1 MAIAH
6 KSNFRH
12 LLYPIH
18 LIFTQASTLF
28 HSNSR
33 TNIEQYSWIYLTFAP
48 IITFKY
54 KPMIHFFKKPVSH
67 IALPEKFTYPFQY
80 TPHPLCVLAAEEVK
94 EYIAS
99 RKEWQKELTLGKMFG
114 VLVVQET
121 EKATDEVTK
130 QETNEENRI
139 GYLAAFSG
147 NLAGKNLHVYFV
159 PPVYD
164 LLQPQGFFKMEE
176 EQISAINIRIN
187 ELENSASYLESKEM
201 WKIET
206 DQAQAELNQVKA
218 ELKAAK
224 EAREIRRQS
233 SAGISEEE
241 QAALIRESQYQK
253 AEYKRKEKL
262 WKKQLEEREAEVNRF
277 KGEIERLKTERK
289 ERSAALQRKLFGQFR
304 LLNAKGEVKDLS
316 TMFEQT
322 VQKVPPGGA
331 GECALPKL
339 LQYAYLHHLKPLA
352 MAEFWWGD
360 SPKNEIRHHGYYY
373 PSCKG
378 KCEPILRHMLQGLEV
393 DENPLL
399 DNIHKDTKLEIVFE
413 DECLMVIN
421 KPAGM
426 LSVPGKA
433 EDMDSVYHHLK
444 KKYPDATGPMIVH
457 RLDMATSGLLLVAK
471 TKEAHRNLQAQFEN
485 RSIKKRYIAL
495 LDGVIAETEETTP
508 PTTGKPEKTGRIE
521 LPLCLNPLDRPRQI
535 VSEEYGKEAITEYQ
549 IATHPNSKKYTRIIF
564 YPLTGRTH
572 QLRVHAAHP
581 QGLNCPILG
590 DELYG
595 KKADRLYLH
604 AEYIEFRHPVYG
616 DIICIQKEPDF

>member
-1 MAIAH
+1 
-6 KSNFRH
+6 
-12 LLYPIH
+12 
-18 LIFTQASTLF
+18 
-28 HSNSR
+28 
-33 TNIEQYSWIYLTFAP
+33 
-48 IITFKY
+48 
-54 KPMIHFFKKPVSH
+54 MIHFFKKPVSH
-67 IALPEKFTYPFQY
+67 LALPEKFTYPFHY

-99 RKEWQKELTLGKMFG
+99 RKEWQEELASGKMFG
-114 VLVVQET
+114 VLIVQ
-121 EKATDEVTK
+121 TDNGITN
-130 QETNEENRI
+130 NEENQI

-147 NLAGKNLHVYFV
+147 NLAGKNLHPYFV

-164 LLQPQGFFKMEE
+164 LLQPEGFFKIEE
-176 EQISAINIRIN
+176 EQISAINIRIR
-187 ELENSASYLESKEM
+187 ELENSGSYLDSKEK

-206 DQAQAELNQVKA
+206 EQAKAVLNQAKA
-218 ELKAAK
+218 ELKMAK

-233 SAGISEEE
+233 SPELSEEE
-241 QAALIRESQYQK
+241 QASLIRESQYQK
-253 AEYKRKEKL
+253 AEYKRLEKE
-262 WKKQLEEREAEVNRF
+262 WKKRLEELETEVRHF
-277 KGEIERLKTERK
+277 DIEIERLKTERK
-289 ERSAALQRKLFGQFR
+289 ERSAALQRKLFEQFR
-304 LLNAKGEVKDLS
+304 MLNAQGEVKDLY
-316 TMFEQT
+316 TIFEQT
-322 VQKVPPGGA
+322 VQKVPPAGA

-339 LQYAYLHHLKPLA
+339 LQYAYLHKLKPLA

-378 KCEPILRHMLQGLEV
+378 KCEPILQHMLQGLEV

-399 DNIHKDTKLEIVFE
+399 NPVHEEEELEIVFE
-413 DECLMVIN
+413 DEWLLVVN

-433 EDMDSVYHHLK
+433 EDRDSVYHRLK
-444 KKYPDATGPMIVH
+444 KKYPEATGPMIVH

-471 TKEAHRNLQAQFEN
+471 TKKVHQDLQAQFAN
-485 RSIKKRYIAL
+485 RSIKKRYVAV
-495 LDGVIAETEETTP
+495 LDGIVLSER
-508 PTTGKPEKTGRIE
+508 TGRIE

-535 VSEEYGKEAITEYQ
+535 VSKEYGKEAITEYK
-549 IATHPNSKKYTRIIF
+549 IISESEKIIDESERSINEPRKYTRIVF

-581 QGLNCPILG
+581 EGLGCPILG

-604 AEYIEFRHPVYG
+604 AEYIEFRHPIYG
-616 DIICIQKEPDF
+616 DIFRIQKKADF

>member
-1 MAIAH
+1 
-6 KSNFRH
+6 
-12 LLYPIH
+12 
-18 LIFTQASTLF
+18 
-28 HSNSR
+28 
-33 TNIEQYSWIYLTFAP
+33 
-48 IITFKY
+48 
-54 KPMIHFFKKPVSH
+54 MIHFFKKPVSH
-67 IALPEKFTYPFQY
+67 LALPEKFTYPFHY

-99 RKEWQKELTLGKMFG
+99 RKEWQEELASGKMFG
-114 VLVVQET
+114 VLIVQ
-121 EKATDEVTK
+121 TDNGITN
-130 QETNEENRI
+130 NEENQI

-147 NLAGKNLHVYFV
+147 NLDGKNLHPYFV

-164 LLQPQGFFKMEE
+164 LLQPEGFFKIEE
-176 EQISAINIRIN
+176 EQISAINIRIR
-187 ELENSASYLESKEM
+187 ELENSGSYLDSKEK

-206 DQAQAELNQVKA
+206 EQAKAVLNQAKA
-218 ELKAAK
+218 ELKMAK

-233 SAGISEEE
+233 SPELSGEE
-241 QAALIRESQYQK
+241 QASLIRESQYQK
-253 AEYKRKEKL
+253 AEYKRLEKK
-262 WKKQLEEREAEVNRF
+262 WKKRLEELETEVRHF
-277 KGEIERLKTERK
+277 DIEIERLKTERK
-289 ERSAALQRKLFGQFR
+289 ERSAALQRKLFEQFR
-304 LLNAKGEVKDLS
+304 MLNAQGEVKDLY
-316 TMFEQT
+316 TIFEQT
-322 VQKVPPGGA
+322 VQKVPPAGA

-339 LQYAYLHHLKPLA
+339 LQYAYLHQLKPLA

-378 KCEPILRHMLQGLEV
+378 KCEPILQHMLQGLEV

-399 DNIHKDTKLEIVFE
+399 NPVHEEEELEIVFE
-413 DECLMVIN
+413 DEWLLVIN

-433 EDMDSVYHHLK
+433 EDRDSVYHRLK
-444 KKYPDATGPMIVH
+444 KKYPEATGPMIVH

-471 TKEAHRNLQAQFEN
+471 TKEVHQDLQAQFAN
-485 RSIKKRYIAL
+485 RSIKKRYVAV
-495 LDGVIAETEETTP
+495 LDGIVLSER
-508 PTTGKPEKTGRIE
+508 TGRIE

-535 VSEEYGKEAITEYQ
+535 VSKEYGKEAITEYK
-549 IATHPNSKKYTRIIF
+549 IISESEKIIDESERSINEPRKYTRIVF

-581 QGLNCPILG
+581 EGLGCPILG

-604 AEYIEFRHPVYG
+604 AEYIEFRHPIYG
-616 DIICIQKEPDF
+616 DIFRIQKKADF

>member
-1 MAIAH
+1 
-6 KSNFRH
+6 
-12 LLYPIH
+12 
-18 LIFTQASTLF
+18 
-28 HSNSR
+28 
-33 TNIEQYSWIYLTFAP
+33 
-48 IITFKY
+48 
-54 KPMIHFFKKPVSH
+54 MIHFFKKSVSH
-67 IALPEKFTYPFQY
+67 IALPEKFTYPFLY

-94 EYIAS
+94 EYITS
-99 RKEWQKELTLGKMFG
+99 RKEWQDELTLGKMFG
-114 VLVVQET
+114 VLVVTQET
-121 EKATDEVTK
+121 EGATKKATDKDTEKGT
-130 QETNEENRI
+130 EEGGRI

-147 NLAGKNLHVYFV
+147 NLAGKNLHTYFV

-164 LLQPQGFFKMEE
+164 LLQPQGFFKIEE

-187 ELENSASYLESKEM
+187 ELENSASCLESKEK

-206 DQAQAELNQVKA
+206 EQAQAELNHAKA

-224 EAREIRRQS
+224 EDREARRRS
-233 SAGISEEE
+233 SPGISEEE

-253 AEYKRKEKL
+253 AEYKRKEKA
-262 WKKQLEEREAEVNRF
+262 WKKRLEELEAEVNRF
-277 KGEIERLKTERK
+277 KSEIESLKAERK
-289 ERSAALQRKLFGQFR
+289 ERSAALQQKLFGQFR
-304 LLNAKGEVKDLS
+304 MLNAKGEVKDLC
-316 TMFEQT
+316 TIFEQT
-322 VQKVPPGGA
+322 VRKAPPAGA

-339 LQYAYLHHLKPLA
+339 LQYAYLHQLKPLA

-378 KCEPILRHMLQGLEV
+378 KCEPILQHMLQGLEV

-399 DNIHKDTKLEIVFE
+399 DNVHKDTELETVFE
-413 DECLMVIN
+413 DEWLVVVN

-433 EDMDSVYHHLK
+433 EDMDSVYHRLK

-471 TKEAHRNLQAQFEN
+471 KKEVHQHLQAQFEN

-495 LDGVIAETEETTP
+495 LDGVIAETGK
-508 PTTGKPEKTGRIE
+508 TGKIS
-521 LPLCLNPLDRPRQI
+521 LPLCLNPLDRPRQM
-535 VSEEYGKEAITEYQ
+535 VNEEYGKEAITEYQ
-549 IATHPNSKKYTRIIF
+549 IITNSRNCTRIAF

-581 QGLNCPILG
+581 KGLNCPILG

-616 DIICIQKEPDF
+616 DIVCIHKEPEF